1 MSVGRLL
8 LLTTSHRVAPGL
20 LSWPAWAALRAA
32 DAVLVVDDEDELLP
46 ALVEAS
52 VTVEVVPDPRAAVA
66 DALDRAAGGAAVVLV
81 PDDPDDAGRVLAGE
95 LTRRAALGAPP
106 EVEVLAGSYDLPGA
120 TVLDLVAVM
129 DRLRS
134 PGGCP
139 WDAKQTHES
148 LVTYLLEEA
157 YETVEAI
164 ETGDRAHLREELGDL
179 LLQVFFHARIAEE
192 SGEDAWSV
200 DDVAGD
206 IVDKLVRRH
215 PHVFGDAE
223 AATAEHVEAN
233 WEVLKAAE
241 KQRSSAVDGVPL
253 AQPAL
258 SLAAKLLSRAER
270 AGLDV
275 PVSPSRADQAAVVDL
290 RQVGAR
296 LLAVVAE
303 ARAAGVDPEAALRA
317 AARDYAERVRAAER
331 EARG

>member
-1 MSVGRLL
+1 MAAGRLL
-8 LLTTSHRVAPGL
+8 LLTTSDRVAPGL
-20 LSWPAWAALRAA
+20 LSWPAWSALRAA
-32 DAVLVVDDEDELLP
+32 DAVVVVDDEDPLLP

-52 VTVEVVPDPRAAVA
+52 VEAELAAEDDLPGAVA
-66 DALDRAAGGAAVVLV
+66 GALDRAAGGAVVVLV
-81 PDDPDDAGRVLAGE
+81 PADPEEAGTVLAAE
-95 LTRRAALGAPP
+95 LTRRAAAGTVP

-120 TVLDLVAVM
+120 RLLDLVAVM

-164 ETGDRAHLREELGDL
+164 ETGDRDHLREELGDL
-179 LLQVFFHARIAEE
+179 LLQVVFHARIAEE
-192 SGEDAWSV
+192 SADEAWSV
-200 DDVAGD
+200 DDVAGG
-206 IVDKLVRRH
+206 IVEKLVRRH
-215 PHVFGDAE
+215 PHVFGDDE

-258 SLAAKLLSRAER
+258 SLAAKLMSRAER
-270 AGLDV
+270 SGLAV
-275 PVSPSRADQAAVVDL
+275 PAAPAADDL
-290 RQVGAR
+290 GSR
-296 LLAVVAE
+296 LLALVAE

-317 AARDYAERVRAAER
+317 AARDYADRVRAV
-331 EARG
+331 EAQQRG

>member
-1 MSVGRLL
+1 MAAGRLL
-8 LLTTSHRVAPGL
+8 LLTTSDRVAPGL
-20 LSWPAWAALRAA
+20 LSWPAWSALRSA
-32 DAVLVVDDEDELLP
+32 DHVVVVDGEDPLLP

-52 VTVEVVPDPRAAVA
+52 VETALVGDLGVALA
-66 DALDRAAGGAAVVLV
+66 DALDRAAAGAVVVLV
-81 PDDPDDAGRVLAGE
+81 PDDPDTAGSVLASE
-95 LTRRAALGAPP
+95 LTRRAATGSVP

-120 TVLDLVAVM
+120 RLLDLVAVM

-164 ETGDRAHLREELGDL
+164 ESGDRDHLREELGDL
-179 LLQVFFHARIAEE
+179 LLQVMFHSRIAEE
-192 SGEDAWSV
+192 SADDAWSV

-206 IVDKLVRRH
+206 IVEKLVRRH
-215 PHVFGDAE
+215 PHVFADGE

-233 WEVLKAAE
+233 WEVLKTAE
-241 KQRSSAVDGVPL
+241 KQRTSAVDGVPL

-258 SLAAKLLSRAER
+258 SLAAKLMSRTEKSGLAMPAAAAEP
-270 AGLDV
+270 APD
-275 PVSPSRADQAAVVDL
+275 DI
-290 RQVGAR
+290 GAR
-296 LLAVVAE
+296 LLALVAE

-317 AARDYAERVRAAER
+317 AARDYAERVRAAE
-331 EARG
+331 ARARI